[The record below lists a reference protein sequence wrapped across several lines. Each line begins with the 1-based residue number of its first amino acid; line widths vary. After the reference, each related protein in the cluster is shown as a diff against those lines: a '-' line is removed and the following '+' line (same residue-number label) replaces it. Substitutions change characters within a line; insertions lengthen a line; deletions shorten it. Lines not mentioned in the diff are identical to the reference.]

1 MSGAPIKHRISSLS
15 WLLTSICQVFSDY
28 IEDATRWSHLQKIR
42 FWKWKLMR
50 KLEIEEWIDEEV
62 AITSTASSFV
72 RSFINQKFLH
82 QSFSS
87 AIGGMILHSESEVR
101 ISSRNSLGLGKSH
114 FSLLL
119 IFIDLHSSPS
129 FFPMEGTD
137 DHQSISWSW
146 LAQHRWKTKTPT
158 LFYQITYYIYIS
170 TKCSASFF
178 LKRSSSDSWD

>member
-1 MSGAPIKHRISSLS
+1 MSGASIKHRISSLS

-87 AIGGMILHSESEVR
+87 AIGRMILHSESEVG
-101 ISSRNSLGLGKSH
+101 ISSRNSWGLGKRH

-119 IFIDLHSSPS
+119 IIDLHSSPS
-129 FFPMEGTD
+129 SFPMKELMIIINQQLKLT
-137 DHQSISWSW
+137 SSTS
-146 LAQHRWKTKTPT
+146 RETKTQHS
-158 LFYQITYYIYIS
+158 FYQITYYIYIS